1 MQISDEVIKIL
12 EYLCD
17 KIGVTIDWTS
27 NNVLPYVEQICE
39 KFIMWEVNTSFA
51 WMAIM
56 GVTTISALIFAIIIH
71 NVSDWG
77 GMEWLIFGG
86 ILAVTI
92 IVCGCQIFDIIE
104 CKTFPEKTIYEYIQ
118 YHLGR
123 SGR

>member
-27 NNVLPYVEQICE
+27 NNVLSYVEQLCE
-39 KFIMWEVNTSFA
+39 KFIHWEVNTSFA

-56 GVTTISALIFAIIIH
+56 GVATIISLIFAIVIH
-71 NVSDWG
+71 NVSDWDG
-77 GMEWLIFGG
+77 FEWIIFGV
-86 ILAVTI
+86 ILATTI
-92 IVCGCQIFDIIE
+92 IVCGFQIFDIIE
-104 CKTFPEKTIYEYIQ
+104 CKTFPEKAIYDYIQ
-118 YHLGR
+118 YHLGS